1 MNYRNTYVVIHGH
14 KCWTTPQGAGI
25 IESSA
30 ETIAARTSTEF
41 TTTGMEPLFHE
52 TSVAVKGCGTA
63 MLDDGKGVGYNIVSG
78 ICFKSA
84 PITKFWIN
92 QECTC
97 TFYS

>member
-1 MNYRNTYVVIHGH
+1 MNFRNTDVVIHGH
-14 KCWTTPQGAGI
+14 KCWTTPQGAAI
-25 IESSA
+25 IESPA
-30 ETIAARTSTEF
+30 ETIAARVLTEV
-41 TTTGMEPLFHE
+41 TTTDIEPLFHE

-84 PITKFWIN
+84 PITKFWIS
-92 QECTC
+92 QGCTC